1 MSGAVFGEDPAWVV
15 GSGSVALPARLSDA
29 DIDPRDRGG
38 LPGSG
43 IDRADFAAA
52 SAALLSG
59 FAWHGG
65 TASYAFPDAAEDYR
79 IGYPASA
86 PLRDFGQF
94 SDTQQAAARAIYAQV
109 DAATDLA
116 LRELG
121 DTADA
126 TADMRLALS
135 DAATTAYAYYP
146 GPMAESGDVWMHNGV
161 PNWAGTEI
169 FADPKPGSYAWHTLL
184 HEIGHALGLK
194 HGHEPGGTNR
204 QLLPVEYDSMEFS
217 VMTYRSYV
225 GAPDTAYRNGIW
237 GFAQSLMALDI
248 AALQDLYGADYTAH
262 AGDTV
267 YAIDPATGALI
278 VNGAVAAMPGA
289 NVVFR
294 TLWDG
299 GGRDVYDFSA
309 YDRALSI
316 DLVPGRFVDL
326 DPGGTA
332 QRADLGDGNFAR
344 GHVFNALTH
353 RGDQRSLIEDA
364 LGGQGDDLIIGNS
377 SANRL
382 EGGAG
387 ADRIWGGQ
395 GADSLLG
402 GSGADKLF
410 GHEGQDVLIG
420 GSGRNVLVGGTDSD
434 AFHLSDDGGRQVI
447 RDLTPEDV
455 VVLPAGLDLADF
467 AIVERGDVR
476 LAHSS
481 GSARLLGVTLDE
493 MDMLIF
499 A

>member
-1 MSGAVFGEDPAWVV
+1 MAATS
-15 GSGSVALPARLSDA
+15 
-29 DIDPRDRGG
+29 
-38 LPGSG
+38 
-43 IDRADFAAA
+43 IDRADLAAA

-59 FAWHGG
+59 FAWAGG
-65 TASYAFPDAAEDYR
+65 AASFAFPDAAGDYR

-94 SDTQQAAARAIYAQV
+94 SETQQAASRAIFAQI

-116 LRELG
+116 LREL
-121 DTADA
+121 TAADDA

-146 GPMAESGDVWMHNGV
+146 GPMAESGDIWVHNGA
-161 PNWAGTEI
+161 PSWAGTEI
-169 FADPKPGSYAWHTLL
+169 FADPEPGGYAWHTLL

-204 QLLPVEYDSMEFS
+204 QLLPAAYDSMEFS

-237 GFAQSLMALDI
+237 GFAQSLMVLDI
-248 AALQDLYGADYTAH
+248 AALQDIYGADYTAN

-267 YAIDPATGALI
+267 YAIDPASGALI
-278 VNGAVAAMPGA
+278 VNGLVQEMPGA
-289 NVVFR
+289 NIVFR

-316 DLVPGRFVDL
+316 DLAPGRFVDL

-364 LGGQGDDLIIGNS
+364 LGGQGDDLIIGNGA
-377 SANRL
+377 ANRL
-382 EGGAG
+382 EGGGG

-395 GADSLLG
+395 GADSLFG
-402 GSGADKLF
+402 GAGADKLF
-410 GHEGQDVLIG
+410 GHDGHDVLIG
-420 GSGRNVLVGGTDSD
+420 GAGRNVLVGGTGAD
-434 AFHLSDDGGRQVI
+434 AFHLAGDGGRQVI
-447 RDLTPEDV
+447 RDLTAEDS
-455 VVLPAGLDLADF
+455 VVLPAGLDLEDF

-481 GSARLLGVTLDE
+481 GSARLIGVTLEE